1 MTTALEPQ
9 PTRSTLGAF
18 RDNLRWQLDQSAVR
32 YPNGGTVQDVLVVIG
47 DWLYAD
53 TDRTL
58 AEYLSARIPT
68 GRPAP
73 RHRERIAR

>member
-9 PTRSTLGAF
+9 PTRTPLGAF

-32 YPNGGTVQDVLVVIG
+32 YANGSTVQDVLVQIG

-58 AEYLSARIPT
+58 AEYLTARIP
-68 GRPAP
+68 PA
-73 RHRERIAR
+73 RMRR